1 MEQSKKACDRASLN
15 EYRMPEDK
23 QSGSKLNP
31 PLHAVRRY
39 KRIIA
44 ALVIA
49 PMVLALAACG
59 GGTSGGSA
67 ATKTPAATAAA
78 ESDPAF
84 VKAQE
89 LFTTNKCISCH
100 GVDLAGKVGP
110 KTNLQKV
117 GSRLSSEQIANK
129 IKNGGGG
136 MPVYKTTISEEE
148 IGLLSEWLNS
158 KK

>member
-1 MEQSKKACDRASLN
+1 MEQSKKACDPASLN
-15 EYRMPEDK
+15 LHPMPEDT
-23 QSGSKLNP
+23 QSGIKFNP
-31 PLHAVRRY
+31 PLHAVRRFR
-39 KRIIA
+39 RIG

-49 PMVLALAACG
+49 PMVLVLAACG

-67 ATKTPAATAAA
+67 TTKTPAATAAA
-78 ESDPAF
+78 ESNPAF

-148 IGLLSEWLNS
+148 IGLLAEWLNS

>member
-1 MEQSKKACDRASLN
+1 MEQNKKACTRASQNKYLI
-15 EYRMPEDK
+15 
-23 QSGSKLNP
+23 G
-31 PLHAVRRY
+31 
-39 KRIIA
+39 

-67 ATKTPAATAAA
+67 ATKTPSATAAA
-78 ESDPAF
+78 ESNPAF

-148 IGLLSEWLNS
+148 IGLLSDWLNS

>member
-1 MEQSKKACDRASLN
+1 MEQSKKACTHASLN
-15 EYRMPEDK
+15 LHRMPEDK
-23 QSGSKLNP
+23 QSGIKFNP
-31 PLHAVRRY
+31 PLHAVRRS
-39 KRIIA
+39 RWIG

-49 PMVLALAACG
+49 PMVLVLAACG

-67 ATKTPAATAAA
+67 TTKTPAATAAA
-78 ESDPAF
+78 ESNPAF

-136 MPVYKTTISEEE
+136 MPIYKTTISEED
-148 IGLLSEWLNS
+148 IGLLSDWLHS

>member
-15 EYRMPEDK
+15 GHQMPEDK
-23 QSGSKLNP
+23 QSGITSNP

-39 KRIIA
+39 RRMVG

-49 PMVLALAACG
+49 SMVLALAACG
-59 GGTSGGSA
+59 GGASGGSA

-78 ESDPAF
+78 ESNPAV

-148 IGLLSEWLNS
+148 IGLLSDWLNS